1 MAVATTLSPT
11 RLSVDKTG
19 PDNGRHHSTNYR
31 RIRWREY
38 EPKIKTSPS
47 GADPFVVW
55 TPPVTP
61 GNTTDQE
68 KLTKS
73 RIKYRTSSLEPVS
86 FKRQPV
92 QRLSIPSP
100 LSPLPCNATRADPFT
115 NLPIKRT
122 RCVEQSLDYFVTIC
136 HGLHGENSSA
146 DHNAHLSLL
155 LPFTFQHAVL
165 FESLIAVCRA
175 SVLVSLGQSAF
186 EDKAFIHHRGQ
197 AMAGL
202 NSRLGSKRRTDDAA
216 LLTAVLLMTLE
227 YLIGNTEGVMMHSK
241 GLHQMLRVRGNRPVD
256 DESELSSPWATFV
269 ETGLVA
275 YKALG
280 SFVTGEAPDLPYS
293 SMGFAG
299 ETFEELDLMR
309 PLSYPQKPFSDG
321 FCIILA
327 RLPAGFSAFC
337 LTRDVSEQMVN
348 IIASIH
354 GALQTRS
361 TNDSA
366 LPLPSPLTSPMDPAG
381 NEHIRRQMVIQNLLS
396 ALQRMSLMKP
406 QQFEIYISF
415 GLVAFLHQFRR
426 LAPLNL
432 FCDPILREF
441 VTILPQHSKP
451 SSPEEQHALIWTS
464 MSVAGVLALRIAPLP
479 DSHTVMDRALDLYPE
494 ARQWEPLEKILQTF
508 FWTPEIGCHWRKI
521 WDVAMAR
528 REKLLSRG
536 STADVAAD
544 YLVET
549 VQPPSTDWIQPP
561 ATDWIQD
568 HIKGA
573 PRHMREMGQA
583 LGICPFRPLP
593 REKHG

>member
-11 RLSVDKTG
+11 KLSVDKTD
-19 PDNGRHHSTNYR
+19 PDAGRHHPKNYR

-38 EPKIKTSPS
+38 EPKNKISPS

-61 GNTTDQE
+61 GNTTDQ
-68 KLTKS
+68 KKSTKS
-73 RIKYRTSSLEPVS
+73 RTKCRKSSLEPAS
-86 FKRQPV
+86 FKHQSV

-122 RCVEQSLDYFVTIC
+122 RCVEQCLDYFVTIC
-136 HGLHGENSSA
+136 HGLHGKNSSA

-155 LPFTFQHAVL
+155 LPFTLQHAVL
-165 FESLIAVCRA
+165 FESLVAVCRA
-175 SVLVSLGQSAF
+175 SVLVSLGQSAL

-202 NSRLGSKRRTDDAA
+202 NSRLGSKRPTDDAA

-227 YLIGNTEGVMMHSK
+227 YLIGNTGGVMMHSK
-241 GLHQMLRVRGNRPVD
+241 GLHQMLRLRGNRPVD
-256 DESELSSPWATFV
+256 DECELSSPWATFV

-309 PLSYPQKPFSDG
+309 PLSYPKKPLSDG

-337 LTRDVSEQMVN
+337 LTKDVSEQMIN

-354 GALQTRS
+354 GALQTTS

-366 LPLPSPLTSPMDPAG
+366 PPLPFPLPVTSPMDPAE

-426 LAPLNL
+426 LAPLNI

-441 VTILPQHSKP
+441 VTTLPQHSKP

-464 MSVAGVLALRIAPLP
+464 MSVAGVLALRIVPLP
-479 DSHTVMDRALDLYPE
+479 DSHTVMDRVLDLYPE
-494 ARQWEPLEKILQTF
+494 ARQWDQLEKILQMF
-508 FWTPEIGCHWRKI
+508 FWTPEIGRHWRKI

-544 YLVET
+544 DLVET
-549 VQPPSTDWIQPP
+549 VQPPS
-561 ATDWIQD
+561 TDWIQD

-583 LGICPFRPLP
+583 LGLCPFRPLP